1 MRRAR
6 VLIPVLFGLFVF
18 AGLSVLLAR
27 GLTGS
32 GTERAA
38 VLELVRAQARGDAD
52 AVLAKLPACRREP
65 ACAATTRD
73 RVAELRSPGA
83 VQLLTY
89 TPSAR
94 LALTRKVGTGRVA
107 WRAGSGQAGRPV
119 RARAARRTADRRRRG
134 AALAV
139 GADRRRGG
147 LCAMSHA
154 SNPPDGATCRRAG
167 CWDSP

>member
-18 AGLSVLLAR
+18 LGLSVLLAR

-32 GTERAA
+32 GTERDD

-52 AVLAKLPACRREP
+52 AVLALLPACRREP
-65 ACAATTRD
+65 ACAQATRERAAGLRRSG
-73 RVAELRSPGA
+73 RV
-83 VQLLTY
+83 QILTY

-107 WRAGSGQAGRPV
+107 WRAGEGLPV
-119 RARAARRTADRRRRG
+119 VQCVRVRREGPLTGG
-134 AALAV
+134 AVELLSV
-139 GADRRRGG
+139 
-147 LCAMSHA
+147 SSPIA
-154 SNPPDGATCRRAG
+154 SDGSC
-167 CWDSP
+167 SS